1 MDVPVS
7 ESVKRKRQVRRWC
20 LVGGIVVALAAMTL
34 GLSRLQ
40 PAAPSVDK
48 SGLIMDTVKRG
59 QMLRDVRGNGTLVP
73 EDIRWI
79 STANAGRVGQILVLP
94 GAQVKSNTVLVEL
107 SNPEVEQ
114 AAFDAEWALKA
125 AEATLANLRVQLD
138 SQKLTQQSAVAT
150 AEANYST
157 AQLDYD
163 VNADLA
169 KNGLVPA
176 LILKE
181 SKAKADELLKL
192 FEIEKKRLDMTD
204 DATKAQLAAQDATVS
219 QLRAQLDLKR
229 RLVDAL
235 QVRAGMEGVLQRFG
249 DLSQTTPLQ
258 AGQQLTAGAIVAR
271 VANQAKLKAVLK
283 IAETQARDI
292 AFGQPAQ
299 IDTRNGVVP
308 GHVTRIDPAAENGTV
323 TVDVALDAALPKGAR
338 PDLSVDGTIELER
351 LENVLYVNRPVQGQ
365 ADAKIGL
372 FKVVDAGA
380 TAVRVPVKL
389 GHTSVTSIEI
399 LDGLGIGD
407 QVILSDM
414 SQWDAAD
421 RIRLN

>member
-7 ESVKRKRQVRRWC
+7 ASVKRKRQVRRRW
-20 LVGGIVVALAAMTL
+20 LAAGLVVALAAVTL

-48 SGLIMDTVKRG
+48 SALVMDTVKRG
-59 QMLRDVRGNGTLVP
+59 EMLRDVRGNGTLVP

-94 GAQVKSNTVLVEL
+94 GAQVQSTTVLVEL
-107 SNPEVEQ
+107 TNPEVEQ

-163 VNADLA
+163 VNDDLA

-204 DATKAQLAAQDATVS
+204 DATKAQLAAQEATVS

-235 QVRAGMEGVLQRFG
+235 KVRAGMEGVLQRYG

-258 AGQQLTAGAIVAR
+258 AGQQLMAGAIVAR

-292 AFGQPAQ
+292 AFGQPVQ
-299 IDTRNGVVP
+299 IDTRNGIVP

-351 LENVLYVNRPVQGQ
+351 LENVLYVSRPVQGQ
-365 ADAKIGL
+365 ADTKIGL
-372 FKVVDAGA
+372 FRVVEGGGG
-380 TAVRVPVKL
+380 AVRVPVKL

-399 LDGLGIGD
+399 LEGLGIGD

-421 RIRLN
+421 RVRLN